1 MLSVNI
7 LGNKL
12 QSLGFNF
19 FSGVPCSYLMP
30 LINYAMSEQDY
41 LAAVNEGDA
50 VAHCA
55 GAWLGGRKSVVLMQN
70 SGLGNAV
77 SPLTSLNAPFKI
89 PVLGFISHRGAPE
102 ISDEPQHQLMGP
114 ITEAMLSTM
123 QIKHQVL
130 SNDATIASKQ
140 LKEADHFIEQGESY
154 FFIVKKNTFDDYP
167 LNNASLPI
175 GKNSHYKEYT
185 TPTKHTRT
193 EMLSTLKHHS
203 DKQTVTIATT
213 GITGRELYQLGHHPS
228 QLYMVGSMGCVSAL
242 GLGLAKACPQ
252 LKVIAIDGDGALLMR
267 MGNLATAGNYQLK
280 NFCHV
285 LLDNGVHE
293 STGGQETVAQG
304 VNFAQIAQACG
315 YNSVYAI
322 TTPEQMATEINNWFQ
337 NPTNCFITSKIIPGY
352 PKPLARPK
360 ERPAEI
366 ADSFKKHIKKIL
378 AGDESPSTIIPKDK
392 VPTLQ
397 RDSQAKEALSL

>member
-1 MLSVNI
+1 MLSVNF
-7 LGNKL
+7 LGQEL

-50 VAHCA
+50 IAHCA

-102 ISDEPQHQLMGP
+102 ISDEPQHKLMGP

-123 QIKHQVL
+123 QIRHQVL
-130 SNDATIASKQ
+130 SNDAAIASKQ
-140 LKEADHFIEQGESY
+140 LIEANHFIEQGESY
-154 FFIVKKNTFDDYP
+154 FFIVKKNTFNDYP
-167 LNNASLPI
+167 LNNANLPT

-193 EMLSTLKHHS
+193 EMLSTLKKSS
-203 DKQTVTIATT
+203 DKQTVILATT
-213 GITGRELYQLGHHPS
+213 GITGRELYQLGHNPS

-293 STGGQETVAQG
+293 STGGQQTVAQG
-304 VNFAQIAQACG
+304 VNFAQVAKACG
-315 YNSVYAI
+315 YKSVYAI
-322 TTPEQMATEINNWFQ
+322 NTPEQMEEEINNWFQ
-337 NPTNCFITSKIIPGY
+337 NPTSCFIASNIIHGY
-352 PKPLARPK
+352 PTPLVRPK
-360 ERPAEI
+360 ETPEEI
-366 ADSFKKHIKKIL
+366 AKDFKKNITTVTTGNL
-378 AGDESPSTIIPKDK
+378 SPNAAQVAPKVAALECDN
-392 VPTLQ
+392 
-397 RDSQAKEALSL
+397 QAKEALSV